1 MSAQALVTQAWEMEG
16 EAEDFAKEIL
26 DDVSRF
32 IAGIRVSGVDVLW
45 AAFQHTGKTRRGLIV
60 PASFQKESG
69 IQGIV
74 GLILK
79 VGPLVATREDIV
91 ERYSGN
97 PPKVGEWAILDTRQG
112 IKFILGGGGGK
123 EGRHIRIVEAGMIY
137 ALTARPDWI
146 I

>member
-1 MSAQALVTQAWEMEG
+1 MSSIVTRAWEIQG
-16 EAEDFAKEIL
+16 EAQDFAKEIH
-26 DDVSRF
+26 DDVDRF
-32 IAGIRVSGVDVLW
+32 LPGIRIGGKDILW
-45 AAFQHTGKTRRGLIV
+45 AAYQHSGTTRGGLIV

-79 VGPLVATREDIV
+79 TGPELATDEETLTHFAGKVPAVGD
-91 ERYSGN
+91 
-97 PPKVGEWAILDTRQG
+97 WAVIDTRYG

-123 EGRHIRIVEAGMIY
+123 EGRHIRIVETKMIY
-137 ALTARPDWI
+137 ALTERPDWI